1 MKPTWWH
8 PKNWLSDP
16 DLKRCSRAARSFWFD
31 AWRTLYGYDTD
42 YLEAVRAA
50 VTMP

>member
-1 MKPTWWH
+1 MLHLRP
-8 PKNWLSDP
+8 
-16 DLKRCSRAARSFWFD
+16 D